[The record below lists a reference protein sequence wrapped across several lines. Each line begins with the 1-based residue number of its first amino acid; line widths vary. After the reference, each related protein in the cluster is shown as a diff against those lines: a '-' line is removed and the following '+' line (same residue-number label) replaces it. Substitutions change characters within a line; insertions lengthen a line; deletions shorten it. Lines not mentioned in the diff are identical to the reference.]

1 MCFRTGIYTKII
13 FAVTSE
19 LLGNHK
25 NETKSLVLVNVS
37 MSWIEESQTVILRSS
52 PALLNF

>member
-1 MCFRTGIYTKII
+1 MCFRTDIYTKII

-25 NETKSLVLVNVS
+25 NETKSLVLVIVS
-37 MSWIEESQTVILRSS
+37 MSWIEDSQTVILRSS